1 VNAAVEAL
9 ERTLALELAPRRVNV
24 VVPGIVDTGKRFAD
38 LPGPEREQKL
48 GAIFGENLPVR
59 RVGRP
64 QDLAQAYIFAMQN
77 PYLTGQS
84 PSSLMAAQL
93 SLEASAEQKIT
104 HEPSC
109 LREKHCD
116 GAEFHAPQHFSRSR
130 SR

>member
-1 VNAAVEAL
+1 MNAAVEAL

-48 GAIFGENLPVR
+48 GAIFGEILPVR

-84 PSSLMAAQL
+84 LVVDGGAAV
-93 SLEASAEQKIT
+93 A
-104 HEPSC
+104 
-109 LREKHCD
+109 
-116 GAEFHAPQHFSRSR
+116 
-130 SR
+130 